1 MPNLNLGTRTFNPNF
16 GRYELVYH
24 NESGTIY
31 AARLLPYEITAS
43 GQNVYTVEWFT
54 IDQTTGA
61 LIAPLNAGYPSSLN
75 PIGFKNRF
83 IYGAY
88 VPNTKDGLLVQI
100 GSKHFPIK
108 MVSRLSSAYDLTTVD
123 SSLIIQTAATKLLT
137 AADAFVYKVKLT
149 SGSNLG
155 SSSWIGARLQ
165 QANTSS
171 PITGQFAI
179 IRSYEVDAASKTV
192 IICTESNADWLV
204 SAQPNTVFY
213 VKGQAYSTQITID
226 DHNPFLGNNGDPKII
241 SVNPLDKG
249 LAVYGTSGTRHVWLK
264 SDKLSLRKLSL
275 IQQQSIHTPSS
286 LIDRSVTN
294 KALATNS
301 YVIWFDGCW
310 NICAKRGSQ
319 NVQISSTTNPI
330 ENALVYLEGIAK
342 YDASYSDDVAVG
354 FFGLGRL
361 RYQHADIPGSEASFG
376 NEAPITWLMTE
387 PCVIQFPQNSAVY
400 FGSCPKP
407 ILLTSTTDS
416 RRRIALPAEIPTE
429 FLAYDT
435 KPGISIDNRGESS
448 VIYVADAL
456 LPLKNTSSK
465 PDERIIVE
473 YKIDRTPWA
482 AGRYWSGPW
491 AGVIF
496 APNILQ
502 ATTLNMFQ
510 NSSAHNGTRW
520 ASVLEYWNGPIV
532 AFNAGMANSENL
544 AYNADQSLWFDHR
557 FCLSNMSGEIWN
569 YRNSLVSYSKD
580 EKFANYGADGWN
592 FIMTNDSLNAN
603 RWKSVPV
610 FINGILRMLNN
621 SANYEAVVLFGRR
634 EINTDFTYTSAFTM
648 GNRFKF
654 TVNMYDAKDIDNWAD
669 SNNLTHL
676 CVAGKPASMTDTYKY
691 CDGWTEGFRAVWWN
705 GKSWKITAIG
715 GGSEYSETIPRYKG
729 AWGFTDLKLRNTS
742 DSTNLSPTF
751 TLTGDEWFTT
761 SLNSISG
768 NTTADNLVYVAPS
781 GSNTYILGGN
791 SSTDA
796 RYRSWVDTTTD
807 YDSNIAIPYIPHI
820 CELEITPNTS
830 DNNTILRIT
839 GSAAQGFS
847 PYYLRLGAYS
857 LSWFEYNPTNNTT
870 TTVNK
875 TLHGKTWLFNQP
887 NSAMWHNKFQQPKK
901 FEFQWDWEKDVDYK
915 DGRNVRF
922 GIIATDGVYHT
933 DFYTGPQAYE
943 WLSQKERADLYG
955 TIEKGKLNSYF
966 SFLKELRINGII
978 TMPIY
983 GYSEQRNYRIW
994 NSSSPQAMITGD
1006 SNECPVLLSNGRA
1019 FLINART
1026 EKKLDLK
1033 LVSAKVH
1040 NQNGPPD
1047 NKTIAGRNRTVQLV
1061 ITNSG
1066 AQGFTATSG
1075 NVKAYI
1081 VDSFGNRAYI
1091 ASNNSHLSISANT
1104 SATWDLNQ
1112 TQLPI
1117 PYNYGMNKVQVE
1129 ITTDTLDFIVIELAA
1144 ASGIHIMNYPSLKVI
1159 NNASETYAIIVND
1172 DANGQIRGVSSVP
1185 SDLLDTYKKQK
1196 RHTRGHS
1203 ASWFFK
1209 VTSIGD
1215 NSYATVADIA
1225 IGSGV
1230 GSVLEIQNPSS
1241 SADKTSYNLASL
1253 SATSVSAGDTI
1264 DVITSRGAVTG
1275 SRSRMKLYIEGY
1287 ITGLKETIAVAGYN
1301 EAGTPLA
1308 WTHDLTT
1315 LQDQPVF
1322 TVSAFQL
1329 LQFGSTQQDE
1339 SFIYAQENAQ
1349 TYFYATI
1356 TKQAGSSSIANW
1368 SGSLNWNPVL
1378 GGSNPNP
1385 WISTSIYMTTDST
1398 NISYNANI
1406 SSVSSINTARD
1417 LRFSPAAGTW
1427 RDENL
1432 APITTTSIVFN
1443 PKPIKFYGAPQVEIL
1458 SITQLTGSQLRV
1470 AARFYTGTANICR
1483 ARVRVNEKLALITNA
1498 FSATSPNDSI
1508 DYGYASDAVVNMSGT
1523 YRASVAH
1530 QGANTLF
1537 GEDFGGTYYNPAF
1550 EDDSSRWHWRGIPTA
1565 LGTWHYLTF
1574 DIDAKHWAY
1583 HGGKTHNYNS
1593 HNDGSTSYSSRVYDL
1608 GLKEHQGPVRIYL
1621 EVERMGAPIGAAS
1634 TEKNFVFSYK
1644 RPKFNALIQVGPAQD
1659 YRSINGSFI
1668 VPSYTIYAPDN
1679 AISTSAT
1686 VQHADYPVDDFYGWT
1701 SVSTPAGSVSNYT
1714 ITPAVRNG
1722 WSGLYFRLYDNY
1734 GNINYDFLIRPH
1746 DINSDNSNDIP
1757 DNNSMP
1763 IPIPQDINRTSFA
1776 INSGSS
1782 TIYASTAHIA
1792 DKALKDWSLVF
1803 RVIQGGGTADYTV
1816 SPSATWANRHTSLV
1830 GRWVRDYGRIT
1841 GSYAKVWNFQDEVQ
1855 QLNSINPA
1863 GSTLGFETKDAREY
1877 EGIVTNKSGTE
1888 ITINDTIVAN
1898 THGGTLFYNESSA
1911 AINFEAINIGDRIG
1925 IEGYFNSSDTIVY
1938 TNIVR
1943 KVYDLDGFRN
1953 WGQSTVYDNEI
1964 KQYVYEGDSY
1974 GWNTVVKKDANFWVQ
1989 NSGVRYDTFF
1999 ITYKLPPMAA
2009 GHPTRRRTVDRRIRT
2024 FIELETWT
2032 GEVFVKQF
2040 STIDDGKW
2048 HTEIVRDIAN
2058 TTEQIKQVRIRFY
2071 FDNRDLGYTAA
2082 TRELFDGASSTHGYK
2097 FYIANCGFA
2106 AQNFEDIPGDANV
2119 FLMSYALPVTLDGDD
2134 SVLFGIKSNDY
2145 ANNNP
2150 AAQFGNTTYYVQPK
2164 DPQGLT
2170 LVHEDSVDGVLR
2182 AKLTDINVNGETATA
2197 VEYRIG
2203 YSSNYNLSSPT
2214 YLDGGSW
2221 RTKASWLSGN
2231 YTSEALNEGE
2241 TYYFFVIARNPN
2253 SPLASPTYNPSYQ
2266 DPVRTTF
2273 TTGYITPILTFDSHL
2288 SVSIHSWHDGTYL
2301 DANRKQWEQGA
2312 RQKSR
2317 ASNPSQTTEGLHFK
2331 SRWYDGVGDW
2341 MPNISASSTNKTAN
2355 IRLWDVLSSFPV
2367 DGWKYSVSYGAS
2379 TKLDQPVLADA
2390 EIITAHGSDEKAL
2403 TVNFSSAYR
2412 GYAYIH
2418 IRPYYTNASGVK
2430 VLYDPKYTIHL
2441 AYYLEYQDGLNPL
2454 PGEVVATAAAGVT
2467 SDYSAQPAWGTAI
2480 YRGSV
2485 RPQGA
2490 YGISDNSG
2498 IYLED
2503 EEGIRWRALCRVVGG
2518 STVITGNF
2526 NGSPWTYGGAECSIN
2541 NLPLLTGLAENTQY
2555 EVQVQ
2560 AYSEG
2565 GTIGSPSATW
2575 GAPFYT
2581 NIRPVNTILSIKPA
2595 TSTTATVSFTG
2606 IPSSERGNG
2615 YYELWNFAGNKTVD
2629 TIPFDGESTY
2639 SVAIS
2644 MSPAELGSYIIKSYN
2659 GDGIALDPYPFKR
2672 HVDTSSEYAWRPGVY
2687 AYLHTPIPPSAVAMA
2702 GYKTTG
2708 KYFRVRPSMENV
2720 DTISW
2725 YNGTL
2730 LEHDVNNHYPINNQV
2745 EYSIRVYKRLNDTT
2759 TFLGYVNPASW
2770 GNLTSNYNASWVGL
2784 TTLLQ
2789 QEDVFSQSLDL
2800 TAEYGFQ
2807 INARKSTDI
2816 RQVGSNNTLVNAQ
2829 YEVCDYPN
2837 GDQIVYSG
2845 WGDITWA
2852 NTYPKNE
2859 DDYEDNLHLFAKWNY
2874 SDAPTKTY
2882 SEATIFQDVYE
2893 NFTTLK
2899 DLRVSFKALSSET
2912 TNPLVYP
2919 KEVLDLN
2926 ILENSTIVMPWA
2938 MLILSIIARTK
2949 DDQDFASFVVL
2960 WANSNFGAADLTKKN
2975 SELLAY
2981 GGAWQGIGINEKGV
2995 SVSDNFARFIPSTTA
3010 TLRMDQWYHAK
3021 LDAYSLLKIALS
3033 NGDKTLDQVKKVRLR
3048 LAAIAS
3054 KGGVYNPSRFGIN
3067 TNWGDTSWKQYDE
3080 GQIGVLVRNISI
3092 GWTQQIDK
3100 LGRVLYD
3107 QTAWNGKYLWTV
3119 ANMGLKYNIAHANY
3133 LAGLETGNVPFA
3145 TAVPK
3150 EFIEKQGAWSPAQI
3164 WNYDS
3169 YVKDLLSDVKGGNSV
3184 YDRIRTN

>member
-24 NESGTIY
+24 NQSGTIY

-43 GQNVYTVEWFT
+43 GQNVYSVEWFT
-54 IDQTTGA
+54 VDQTTGA
-61 LIAPLNAGYPSSLN
+61 LIAPLNAGYPASLT

-83 IYGAY
+83 TYGAY
-88 VPNTKDGLLVQI
+88 VPNLKDGLLVQI

-108 MVSRLSSAYDLTTVD
+108 SVSRLSATYDLSTVD
-123 SSLIIQTAATKLLT
+123 TNLTVQTGATKLLT
-137 AADAFVYKVKLT
+137 AAGVFVYKVKLT

-155 SSSWIGARLQ
+155 SSAWVGARLQ

-171 PITGQFAI
+171 PIAGQFAV
-179 IRSYEVDAASKTV
+179 IRSYEIDAASKTV

-204 SAQPNTVFY
+204 SAAANTVFY

-226 DHNPFLGNNGDPKII
+226 DHNPFLGNSGDPKII
-241 SVNPLDKG
+241 SVNPLDRG

-264 SDKLSLRKLSL
+264 SDKLSLRKLPL
-275 IQQQSIHTPSS
+275 IQPQSVHTPSTV
-286 LIDRSVTN
+286 IDASITN

-310 NICAKRGSQ
+310 NICAKKGSG
-319 NVQISSTTNPI
+319 NI
-330 ENALVYLEGIAK
+330 EVSPMENYIEDSLTYLEGITK
-342 YDASYSDDVAVG
+342 YDSSVG
-354 FFGLGRL
+354 MFGLGRF
-361 RYQHADIPGSEASFG
+361 RYQHVAVAGSEASFG
-376 NEAPITWLMTE
+376 YEAPITWLMNE
-387 PCVIQFPQNSAVY
+387 PSVIQFPQNSAVY

-407 ILLTSTTDS
+407 ILLNSATASQ
-416 RRRIALPAEIPTE
+416 RRIALPTELPTE

-435 KPGISIDNRGESS
+435 KPGIAIDNRGESS

-465 PDERIIVE
+465 PDERIVVE
-473 YKIDRTPWA
+473 YKVDRTPWA

-491 AGVIF
+491 AGLIF
-496 APNILQ
+496 APNLSQ
-502 ATTLNMFQ
+502 ATTGNMFQ

-520 ASVLEYWNGPIV
+520 TSVLEYWNGPIV
-532 AFNAGMANSENL
+532 ALNAGMANNENGVYT
-544 AYNADQSLWFDHR
+544 AAQSSWFDHR
-557 FCLSNMSGEIWN
+557 FCLSSMPGDIWN
-569 YRNSLVSYSKD
+569 YRNTLVSYSKD
-580 EKFANYGADGWN
+580 DKFANYGTDGWN
-592 FIMTNDSLNAN
+592 FVMANDSLNAN
-603 RWKSVPV
+603 RWKSMPV
-610 FINGILRMLNN
+610 FINGMLRMLNN

-634 EINTDFTYTSAFTM
+634 EISTSFETASAFTQ

-654 TVNMYDAKDIDNWAD
+654 TVNMYDAKDIDNWAS

-676 CVAGKPASMTDTYKY
+676 CTAGKPAVMSDDYKH
-691 CDGWTEGFRAVWWN
+691 CDGWREGFRAVWWN
-705 GKSWKITAIG
+705 GKSWRISALG
-715 GGSEYSETIPRYKG
+715 GGVEYVAGFPQHKG
-729 AWGFTDLKLRNTS
+729 AWGFTDLKLRNTA
-742 DSTNLSPTF
+742 DSTNLAPTF
-751 TLTGDEWFTT
+751 TLTGDEWFAT
-761 SLNSISG
+761 SLNSTTG
-768 NTTADNLVYVAPS
+768 YTTADNLVYVAPS
-781 GSNTYILGGN
+781 GANVYLLGGDSN
-791 SSTDA
+791 SDA
-796 RYRSWVDTTTD
+796 RYRSWIDTSND
-807 YDSNIAIPYIPHI
+807 YDSNIAMPYIPHI
-820 CELEITPNTS
+820 CELDITPSSS
-830 DNNTILRIT
+830 DNDTILRIT
-839 GSAAQGFS
+839 GSAKQGAS
-847 PYYLRLGAYS
+847 SYYLKLGGHS
-857 LSWFEYNPTNNTT
+857 SSWFEFNPANSGTT
-870 TTVNK
+870 QVNK
-875 TLHGKTWLFNQP
+875 TLHGKTWLFNQT
-887 NSAMWHNKFQQPKK
+887 NDATWHNKFQQPKK
-901 FEFQWDWEKDVDYK
+901 FEFQWDWEKDVDSK
-915 DGRNVRF
+915 DGRRVRF
-922 GIIATDGVYHT
+922 GIVPTDGAYHA
-933 DFYTGPQAYE
+933 DFYTGPQAYD
-943 WLSQKERADLYG
+943 WLSQKERADFYG

-978 TMPIY
+978 TLPIY
-983 GYSEQRNYRIW
+983 SYSEQRNYRIW

-1006 SNECPVLLSNGRA
+1006 RNECPILLSTGRP
-1019 FLINART
+1019 FLMNAKT
-1026 EKKLDLK
+1026 EKKFDLT

-1040 NQNGPPD
+1040 NQNGAPD
-1047 NKTIAGRNRTVQLV
+1047 NKTIGGRNRTVQLAL
-1061 ITNSG
+1061 TNTG

-1081 VDSFGNRAYI
+1081 VDSFGNRTYI
-1091 ASNNSHLSISANT
+1091 ASNNSSLNISANA

-1112 TQLPI
+1112 TQSPI

-1144 ASGIHIMNYPSLKVI
+1144 SSGIQVMNYPSLKVI

-1185 SDLLDTYKKQK
+1185 GDLLDTYKKQK

-1215 NSYATVADIA
+1215 NSYATVADITT
-1225 IGSGV
+1225 GSGV
-1230 GSVLEIQNPSS
+1230 GSVLEIQNPSN

-1253 SATSVSAGDTI
+1253 SATSVSAGNAI
-1264 DVITSRGAVTG
+1264 DVITSRAAVTG
-1275 SRSRMKLYIEGY
+1275 SRSRMKLYVEGY

-1322 TVSAFQL
+1322 TVSAFELQ
-1329 LQFGSTQQDE
+1329 QFGPTQQDG

-1349 TYFYATI
+1349 TYFSATI
-1356 TKQAGSSSIANW
+1356 TKQAGSSSIVNW
-1368 SGSLNWNPVL
+1368 SGNLNWNPVL

-1385 WISTSIYMTTDST
+1385 WVNTSIYMTTNST

-1458 SITQLTGSQLRV
+1458 SVTQLTGSQLRV
-1470 AARFYTGTANICR
+1470 AARFYTGTANSCR

-1498 FSATSPNDSI
+1498 FSATSPADSI
-1508 DYGYASDAVVNMSGT
+1508 DYGYASDAVVDMSGT
-1523 YRASVAH
+1523 YRATVAH
-1530 QGANTLF
+1530 QGTNTLF
-1537 GEDFGGTYYNPAF
+1537 GEDFSGTYYNPAF
-1550 EDDSSRWHWRGIPTA
+1550 EDDSSRWHWRDIPTA

-1593 HNDGSTSYSSRVYDL
+1593 YNDGSTSYSSRTYTS
-1608 GLKEHQGPVRIYL
+1608 GLKEYQGPVRVYL
-1621 EVERMGAPIGAAS
+1621 EVERMNALIGAAS

-1644 RPKFNALIQVGPAQD
+1644 RPRFNAALQVGASQN
-1659 YRSINGSFI
+1659 YESTSAAFI
-1668 VPSYTIYAPDN
+1668 VPAYTVYTAQSPV
-1679 AISTSAT
+1679 TTTAT
-1686 VQHADYPVDDFYGWT
+1686 VQHADYPSNDTSGWT
-1701 SVSTPAGSVSNYT
+1701 NTTGAAGSSNSYT
-1714 ITPAVRNG
+1714 ISAQVRNG
-1722 WSGLYFRLYDNY
+1722 WAGRYFRVYDVY

-1746 DINSDNSNDIP
+1746 DVNSDNSDDIP
-1757 DNNSMP
+1757 DNNAMP
-1763 IPIPQDINRTSFA
+1763 IPMWQDLNRPVFAVSSGTS
-1776 INSGSS
+1776 
-1782 TIYASTAHIA
+1782 TVYASAAYIT

-1803 RVIQGGGTADYTV
+1803 RVTQNSGTTDYTI
-1816 SPSATWANRHTSLV
+1816 SPSAAWTNRHTSLV
-1830 GRWVRDYGRIT
+1830 GRWVRDYARIT
-1841 GSYAKVWNFQDEVQ
+1841 GSYAKVWNFQDEGQ
-1855 QLNSINPA
+1855 QLNSTNPA

-1877 EGIVTNKSGTE
+1877 EGIVTNKLGAN
-1888 ITINDTIVAN
+1888 ITINDTVVAN

-1911 AINFEAINIGDRIG
+1911 AINLAAINVGDRIG

-1938 TNIVR
+1938 TNVVR
-1943 KVYDLDGFRN
+1943 KVYNLDGFRN

-1989 NSGVRYDTFF
+1989 NSGARYDTFF

-2024 FIELETWT
+2024 FVELETWT

-2058 TTEQIKQVRIRFY
+2058 TAEQIKQVRIRFY
-2071 FDNRDLGYTAA
+2071 FDNRDPGYTAPI
-2082 TRELFDGASSTHGYK
+2082 RELFGSASSTHGYK

-2106 AQNFEDIPGDANV
+2106 AQNFEDISGDANV

-2150 AAQFGNTTYYVQPK
+2150 AAQFGSTTYYVQPK
-2164 DPQGLT
+2164 DPQELA
-2170 LVHEDSVDGVLR
+2170 LVHEDSTDGVLR
-2182 AKLTDINVNGETATA
+2182 AKLTDINVNGETATT

-2221 RTKASWLSGN
+2221 HTKASWLSGN

-2241 TYYFFVIARNPN
+2241 TYYFFAIARNPN
-2253 SPLASPTYNPSYQ
+2253 SPSISPTYNPGYQ

-2288 SVSIHSWHDGTYL
+2288 SVGIHSWYDGTYL

-2331 SRWYDGVGDW
+2331 SRWYDGAGNW

-2355 IRLWDVLSSFPV
+2355 IRLWDVLSNFPV
-2367 DGWKYSVSYGAS
+2367 DGWKYSISYGAS
-2379 TKLDQPVLADA
+2379 TKLDQPVLTDA
-2390 EIITAHGSDEKAL
+2390 EITTAYGGDEKAL
-2403 TVNFSSAYR
+2403 TVNFSTTYR

-2418 IRPYYTNASGVK
+2418 IRPYYTNASAVK

-2454 PGEVVATAAAGVT
+2454 PGEVIATAAAGVA
-2467 SDYSAQPAWGTAI
+2467 SDYLTQPAWGTAI

-2485 RPQGA
+2485 RPQGS
-2490 YGISDNSG
+2490 YGISDTSG
-2498 IYLED
+2498 VYTED
-2503 EEGIRWRALCRVVGG
+2503 EEGIRWRALGRVVG
-2518 STVITGNF
+2518 SPTVITGSF
-2526 NGSPWTYGGAECSIN
+2526 NGTPWTYGGAECSIN

-2575 GAPFYT
+2575 EMPFYT

-2606 IPSSERGNG
+2606 IPSSERGDG

-2644 MSPAELGSYIIKSYN
+2644 MSPAQLGSYIIKSYN
-2659 GDGIALDPYPFKR
+2659 GDGVALDPYPFKR
-2672 HVDTSSEYAWRPGVY
+2672 HVDTSSEYTWRPGVY
-2687 AYLHTPIPPSAVAMA
+2687 AYLQTLTPPSAVAMA

-2720 DTISW
+2720 DTTLW

-2730 LEHDVNNHYPINNQV
+2730 LVDDAGGDYPVNNQV
-2745 EYSIRVYKRLNDTT
+2745 EYSIRVYKRLNGTT

-2816 RQVGSNNTLVNAQ
+2816 RQVGSNNALSNVQ
-2829 YEVCDYPN
+2829 YEVCDYPS
-2837 GDQIVYSG
+2837 GDQIIYSG

-2852 NTYPKNE
+2852 STYPKGE

-2874 SDAPTKTY
+2874 SNTPTRTY
-2882 SEATIFQDVYE
+2882 SEATVFQDVYE

-2912 TNPLVYP
+2912 TNPLTYP
-2919 KEVLDLN
+2919 DEVLDLD
-2926 ILENSTIVMPWA
+2926 ILENSTAVTPSA
-2938 MLILSIIARTK
+2938 TLILSLIART
-2949 DDQDFASFVVL
+2949 DDNQDFTSLIVL
-2960 WANSNFGAADLTKKN
+2960 WANSNLGAADQSKKN
-2975 SELLAY
+2975 STLLGY
-2981 GGAWQGIGINEKGV
+2981 GGTWGGFGLNEKGAT
-2995 SVSDNFARFIPSTTA
+2995 VSDNFAQFTPSTIA
-3010 TLRMDQWYHAK
+3010 TLAMDQWYHAK
-3021 LDAYSLLKIALS
+3021 LDAYSLLKTALS
-3033 NGDKTLDQVKKVRLR
+3033 NGGKTWDDVTKVRLR
-3048 LAAIAS
+3048 LAAVVS
-3054 KGGVYNPSRFGIN
+3054 KGKIYNPSRFGVNADWSDI
-3067 TNWGDTSWKQYDE
+3067 SWKQYDE

-3092 GWTQQIDK
+3092 GWTQQVDK

-3107 QTAWNGKYLWTV
+3107 DTAWNGKYLWSI
-3119 ANMGLKYNIAHANY
+3119 ANMGLKYNVAHANY

-3150 EFIEKQGAWSPAQI
+3150 EFIEKQGVWSPARV

-3169 YVKDLLSDVKGGNSV
+3169 YVKDLVSDVKGGNSV
-3184 YDRIRTN
+3184 YDRISAS